1 MWQLREA
8 LLRQRKARSHA
19 KHPTEPLPR
28 RWAELVLHL
37 EEIERTERTKS
48 NAGDPFQMPGT
59 TAILNRPKSAND
71 NVTQ

>member
-48 NAGDPFQMPGT
+48 GGRSQMPSGT
-59 TAILNRPKSAND
+59 TANLDRPKPAND

>member
-48 NAGDPFQMPGT
+48 GGRSQIHSAT

-71 NVTQ
+71 NVAQ